1 MKSETWKVNFLQ
13 EVIEQ
18 MSIEHFLDNSISSWM
33 AGEGKHSDIVM
44 STRIRLARNL
54 NGYRFPLAFTEDEAH
69 KIDQSV
75 SATLLDASDELQM
88 KFSSIHIKD
97 VSELSRQVLVEKHLI
112 SPKLA
117 NSPMTGSVLLSDD
130 ESVSVMVNEED
141 HIRIQCLFPGLQ
153 VQEAYDQADELDRVL
168 DKELPYAF
176 DEQFGYLTSCPTNT
190 GTGLRASVMMH
201 LPALTMTKQMNRIV
215 TIISRLGM
223 VVRGIYGEGSEALG
237 NVYQV
242 SNQTT
247 LGKSEEDI
255 LADLQSITEQII
267 QKERE
272 ARDALLKHSANTLED
287 RLYRSLGTL
296 SFARIMATDEAA
308 RCLSDVRLGID
319 MGLIEDID
327 VSILNECMVFM
338 QPGFLQKYAGTSLNT
353 SERDMFRAKLLRE
366 RLQKEE
372 KQKAKGEESE

>member
-1 MKSETWKVNFLQ
+1 MPE
-13 EVIEQ
+13 EVTIH
-18 MSIEHFLDNSISSWM
+18 MSIENFLDNSRSSWM
-33 AGEGKHSDIVM
+33 EGEGEHSDIVM

-54 NGYRFPLAFTEDEAH
+54 NGFRFPLAFTEDEAH

-75 SATLLDASDELQM
+75 SSTLLDADEELQ
-88 KFSSIHIKD
+88 KNFTSVHIKD
-97 VSELSRQVLVEKHLI
+97 VSELGRQVLVEKHLI

-117 NSPMTGSVLLSDD
+117 NSPNTGSVLLSED

-153 VQEAYDQADELDRVL
+153 IQQAYERADTIDRL
-168 DKELPYAF
+168 LEKELPYAF

-201 LPALTMTKQMNRIV
+201 LPALTKTKQMNRIV

-247 LGKSEEDI
+247 LGKTEEDI
-255 LADLQSITEQII
+255 LADLQSIAEQII

-272 ARDALLKHSANTLED
+272 ARDALLQHSPNTLED

-296 SFARIMATDEAA
+296 FYARLMTTEEAA

-319 MGLIEDID
+319 IGLIKDID
-327 VSILNECMVFM
+327 MSILNECMIFM
-338 QPGFLQKYAGTSLNT
+338 QPGFLQKYAGTTLNAT
-353 SERDMFRAKLLRE
+353 ERDMFRAKLLRE
-366 RLQKEE
+366 RLQKGE
-372 KQKAKGEESE
+372 KDNTKGEEPA

>member
-1 MKSETWKVNFLQ
+1 MPE
-13 EVIEQ
+13 EVTIH
-18 MSIEHFLDNSISSWM
+18 MSIENFLDNSRSSWM
-33 AGEGKHSDIVM
+33 EGEGEHSDIVM

-54 NGYRFPLAFTEDEAH
+54 NGFRFPLAFTEDEAH

-75 SATLLDASDELQM
+75 SSTLLDADEELQ
-88 KFSSIHIKD
+88 KNFTSVHIKD
-97 VSELSRQVLVEKHLI
+97 VSELGRQVLVEKHLI

-117 NSPMTGSVLLSDD
+117 NSPNTGSVLLSED

-153 VQEAYDQADELDRVL
+153 IQQAYERADTIDRL
-168 DKELPYAF
+168 LEKELPYAF

-201 LPALTMTKQMNRIV
+201 LPALTKTKQMNRIV

-247 LGKSEEDI
+247 LGKTEEDI
-255 LADLQSITEQII
+255 LADLQSIAEQII

-272 ARDALLKHSANTLED
+272 ARDALLQHSPNTLED

-296 SFARIMATDEAA
+296 SYARLMTTEEAA

-319 MGLIEDID
+319 IGLIKDID
-327 VSILNECMVFM
+327 MSILNECMIFM
-338 QPGFLQKYAGTSLNT
+338 QPGFLQKYAGTTLNAT
-353 SERDMFRAKLLRE
+353 ERDMFRAKLLRE
-366 RLQKEE
+366 RLQKGE
-372 KQKAKGEESE
+372 KDNTKGEEPA

>member
-1 MKSETWKVNFLQ
+1 MKREILKVSLQQ
-13 EVIEQ
+13 EVTKA
-18 MSIEHFLDNSISSWM
+18 MSIERFLNNSISSWM
-33 AGEGKHSDIVM
+33 VGNGEHSDIVM
-44 STRIRLARNL
+44 STRVRLARNL

-75 SATLLDASDELQM
+75 SATLVDADEELQ
-88 KFSSIHIKD
+88 KGFTSIQIKD

-117 NSPMTGSVLLSDD
+117 NSPLTGSVLLSED

-153 VQEAYDQADELDRVL
+153 IQEAYEQADKIDRL
-168 DKELPYAF
+168 LEKELSYAF

-190 GTGLRASVMMH
+190 GTGLRASVMLH
-201 LPALTMTKQMNRIV
+201 LPALTKTKQMNRIV

-223 VVRGIYGEGSEALG
+223 IVRGIYGEGSEALG

-255 LADLQSITEQII
+255 LADLRSIAEQII

-296 SFARIMATDEAA
+296 SYARIMTTEEAA
-308 RCLSDVRLGID
+308 KCLSDVRLGID

-327 VSILNECMVFM
+327 MTILNECMVFM
-338 QPGFLQKYAGTSLNT
+338 QPGFLQRYAGTTLNA

-372 KQKAKGEESE
+372 KTKTKGEGLA

>member
-1 MKSETWKVNFLQ
+1 
-13 EVIEQ
+13 
-18 MSIEHFLDNSISSWM
+18 MSIERFLENSVSSWM
-33 AGEGKHSDIVM
+33 AGQGGHSDIVM
-44 STRIRLARNL
+44 STRVRLARNL
-54 NGYRFPLAFTEDEAH
+54 TGYRFPLSFSENEALQV
-69 KIDQSV
+69 DQAVSSV
-75 SATLLDASDELQM
+75 LLDAGAELESN
-88 KFSSIHIKD
+88 FSYINIK
-97 VSELSRQVLVEKHLI
+97 ELSDLNRQVLVEKHLI

-117 NSPMTGSVLLSDD
+117 HSEVAGSVLLSDD
-130 ESVSVMVNEED
+130 EAFSVMINEED

-153 VQEAYDQADELDRVL
+153 LNEAYKNADAIDELL
-168 DKELPYAF
+168 EKELPYAF

-215 TIISRLGM
+215 TAITRLGM

-255 LADLQSITEQII
+255 LVDLQSVTEQII

-272 ARDALLKHSANTLED
+272 AREVLMRARPSALED
-287 RLYRSLGTL
+287 KLYRSLGVLT
-296 SFARIMATDEAA
+296 FARSISTEEAG

-319 MGLIEDID
+319 LGLIDGVD
-327 VSILNECMVFM
+327 VSILNECMIFM
-338 QPGFLQKYAGTSLNT
+338 QPGFLQQYAGITLQPE
-353 SERDMFRAKLLRE
+353 ERDVFRAKLFRE
-366 RLQKEE
+366 RLQVGSSNEE
-372 KQKAKGEESE
+372 QEGEESHDV

>member
-1 MKSETWKVNFLQ
+1 MEGN
-13 EVIEQ
+13 
-18 MSIEHFLDNSISSWM
+18 
-33 AGEGKHSDIVM
+33 GEHSDIVM

-54 NGYRFPLAFTEDEAH
+54 NGYRFPLAFSEDEAH
-69 KIDQSV
+69 KIDHSV
-75 SATLLDASDELQM
+75 SSTLIDADEHLKM
-88 KFSSIHIKD
+88 NFSSIQIKD
-97 VSELSRQVLVEKHLI
+97 IPELSRQVLVEKHLI

-117 NSPMTGSVLLSDD
+117 NSPETGSVLLSED

-153 VQEAYDQADELDRVL
+153 IEEAYKQADTIDRL
-168 DKELPYAF
+168 LEKELPYAF

-201 LPALTMTKQMNRIV
+201 LPALTKTKQMSRII

-247 LGKSEEDI
+247 LGKTEEDI

-272 ARDALLKHSANTLED
+272 ARDTLLKHSPNTLED
-287 RLYRSLGTL
+287 RLYRSLGIL
-296 SFARIMATDEAA
+296 SYARLMTTEEAA

-319 MGLIEDID
+319 MGLIKD
-327 VSILNECMVFM
+327 VDETILNECMIFM
-338 QPGFLQKYAGTSLNT
+338 QPGFLQKFAGSSLT
-353 SERDMFRAKLLRE
+353 TTERDMFRAKLLRE
-366 RLQKEE
+366 RLQKGE
-372 KQKAKGEESE
+372 KERKGEKSHDV

>member
-1 MKSETWKVNFLQ
+1 
-13 EVIEQ
+13 
-18 MSIEHFLDNSISSWM
+18 MSIERFLDNSPSSWM
-33 AGEGKHSDIVM
+33 AGNGEHSDIVM

-54 NGYRFPLAFTEDEAH
+54 NGFRFPLAFTEDEAH

-75 SATLLDASDELQM
+75 SATLLDANEELHAN
-88 KFSSIHIKD
+88 FTSIQIKD
-97 VSELSRQVLVEKHLI
+97 LSELSRQVLVEKHLI

-117 NSPMTGSVLLSDD
+117 NSPETGSVLLSDD

-141 HIRIQCLFPGLQ
+141 HIRIQCLFSGLQ
-153 VQEAYDQADELDRVL
+153 IQEAYDQADKIDRL
-168 DKELPYAF
+168 LEKELPYAF

-247 LGKSEEDI
+247 LGKTEEDI
-255 LADLQSITEQII
+255 LADLHSIAEQII

-272 ARDALLKHSANTLED
+272 ARNSLLNHSANTLED

-296 SFARIMATDEAA
+296 SFARIISTEEAA
-308 RCLSDVRLGID
+308 KCLSDVRLGID
-319 MGLIEDID
+319 MGLIQD
-327 VSILNECMVFM
+327 VDVTILNECMVFM
-338 QPGFLQKYAGTSLNT
+338 QPGFLQKNAETTLNA

-366 RLQKEE
+366 RLQMGE
-372 KQKAKGEESE
+372 KLNTKGEELA

>member
-1 MKSETWKVNFLQ
+1 MKQEILKVSLQQ
-13 EVIEQ
+13 EVTKA
-18 MSIEHFLDNSISSWM
+18 MSIERFLNNSISSWM
-33 AGEGKHSDIVM
+33 VGNGEHSDIVM
-44 STRIRLARNL
+44 STRVRLARNL

-75 SATLLDASDELQM
+75 SATLVDADEELQ
-88 KFSSIHIKD
+88 KGFTSIQIKD

-117 NSPMTGSVLLSDD
+117 NSPLTGSVLLSED

-153 VQEAYDQADELDRVL
+153 IQEAYEQADKIDRL
-168 DKELPYAF
+168 LEKELSYAF

-190 GTGLRASVMMH
+190 GTGLRASVMLH
-201 LPALTMTKQMNRIV
+201 LPALTKTKQMNRIV

-223 VVRGIYGEGSEALG
+223 IVRGIYGEGSEALG

-255 LADLQSITEQII
+255 LADLRSIAEQII

-296 SFARIMATDEAA
+296 SYARIMTTEEAA
-308 RCLSDVRLGID
+308 KCLSDVRLGID

-327 VSILNECMVFM
+327 MTILNECMVFM
-338 QPGFLQKYAGTSLNT
+338 QPGFLQRYAGTTLNA

-372 KQKAKGEESE
+372 KTKTKGEGLA

>member
-1 MKSETWKVNFLQ
+1 MKQEILKVSLPQ
-13 EVIEQ
+13 EVTKA
-18 MSIEHFLDNSISSWM
+18 MSIERFLNNSISSWM
-33 AGEGKHSDIVM
+33 VGNGEHSDIVM
-44 STRIRLARNL
+44 STRVRLARNL

-75 SATLLDASDELQM
+75 SATLVDADEELQ
-88 KFSSIHIKD
+88 KGFTSIQIKD

-117 NSPMTGSVLLSDD
+117 NSPLTGSVLLSED

-153 VQEAYDQADELDRVL
+153 IQEAYEQADKIDRL
-168 DKELPYAF
+168 LEKELSYAF

-190 GTGLRASVMMH
+190 GTGLRASVMLH
-201 LPALTMTKQMNRIV
+201 LPALTKTKQMNRIV

-223 VVRGIYGEGSEALG
+223 IVRGIYGEGSEALG

-255 LADLQSITEQII
+255 LADLRSIAEQII

-296 SFARIMATDEAA
+296 SYARIMTTEEAA
-308 RCLSDVRLGID
+308 KCLSDVRLGID

-327 VSILNECMVFM
+327 MTILNECMVFM
-338 QPGFLQKYAGTSLNT
+338 QPGFLQRYAGTTLNA

-372 KQKAKGEESE
+372 KTKTKGEGLA

>member
-1 MKSETWKVNFLQ
+1 MA
-13 EVIEQ
+13 IER
-18 MSIEHFLDNSISSWM
+18 FLDNSPSSWM
-33 AGEGKHSDIVM
+33 AGSGDHSDIVM

-75 SATLLDASDELQM
+75 SATLLDADEELQM
-88 KFSSIHIKD
+88 NFSSIQIKD
-97 VSELSRQVLVEKHLI
+97 LSELSRQVLVEKHLI

-130 ESVSVMVNEED
+130 ESVSVMINEED

-153 VQEAYDQADELDRVL
+153 IQEAYAQADTIDRL
-168 DKELPYAF
+168 LEKELPYAF

-247 LGKSEEDI
+247 LGKTEEDI
-255 LADLQSITEQII
+255 LSDLQSITEQII
-267 QKERE
+267 QKEKE
-272 ARDALLKHSANTLED
+272 ARSALLNHSANTLED
-287 RLYRSLGTL
+287 RLYRSLGIL
-296 SFARIMATDEAA
+296 SYARIITTEEAA

-319 MGLIEDID
+319 IGLIKD
-327 VSILNECMVFM
+327 VDVTILNECMVFM
-338 QPGFLQKYAGTSLNT
+338 QPGFLQKYAETTLNA
-353 SERDMFRAKLLRE
+353 SERDTFRAKLLRE
-366 RLQKEE
+366 RLQMGE
-372 KQKAKGEESE
+372 KPKTKGEELA